1 MRLRIAILITASCVI
16 AGFAGAQSPS
26 PSVPSAAAAT
36 GAPYT
41 EYSVWDITL
50 VKTKPGL
57 DDDYL
62 RGLAQTLKGTMEEEK

>member
-26 PSVPSAAAAT
+26 PSAPSAAAAT